1 MKIKRFEF
9 NMFPENCYVL
19 WDETLEAVVIDPG
32 CFYEEEKQ
40 ALKNF
45 IISNGLQVK
54 HLLNTHLH
62 LDHIFGNPFM
72 LKEFGL
78 KAEAN
83 QADEF
88 WIDEAPKQSRMF
100 GFQLPEPPVP
110 LGTYLHDGDII
121 TFGHTEAGSHPRA
134 GTLAGQPGVLL
145 RGRALHVLRRRTVP
159 GQHRPC
165 RPCRRQFRRTD
176 RTYMQPPVHT
186 AQRNG
191 CLSGARSPHNHRHRK
206 GGEPVLQVSLPPF
219 SG

>member
-1 MKIKRFEF
+1 MKIKKFEF

-121 TFGHTEAGSHPRA
+121 TYCAAEHCMFSGDVLFQGSIGRA
-134 GTLAGQPGVLL
+134 DLAGGNFDELIEHICSRLFILPSETVVYPGH
-145 RGRALHVLRRRTVP
+145 GAPTTIGTEKAENP
-159 GQHRPC
+159 F
-165 RPCRRQFRRTD
+165 FR
-176 RTYMQPPVHT
+176 
-186 AQRNG
+186 
-191 CLSGARSPHNHRHRK
+191 
-206 GGEPVLQVSLPPF
+206 
-219 SG
+219 

>member
-1 MKIKRFEF
+1 
-9 NMFPENCYVL
+9 MFPENCYVL
-19 WDETLEAVVIDPG
+19 WDETNEAVVIDPG

-45 IISNGLQVK
+45 ITKNGLNVK

-100 GFQLPEPPVP
+100 GFQLQEALICTTETSSPSAIRNWKPSMYRDTRRAVWCIIARQTTACSRGMCCFKAASAVPTSPVA
-110 LGTYLHDGDII
+110 TS
-121 TFGHTEAGSHPRA
+121 T
-134 GTLAGQPGVLL
+134 
-145 RGRALHVLRRRTVP
+145 
-159 GQHRPC
+159 
-165 RPCRRQFRRTD
+165 
-176 RTYMQPPVHT
+176 
-186 AQRNG
+186 N
-191 CLSGARSPHNHRHRK
+191 
-206 GGEPVLQVSLPPF
+206 
-219 SG
+219 

>member
-19 WDETLEAVVIDPG
+19 WDETNEAVVIDPG

-45 IISNGLQVK
+45 IIHNELNVK

-83 QADEF
+83 
-88 WIDEAPKQSRMF
+88 
-100 GFQLPEPPVP
+100 
-110 LGTYLHDGDII
+110 
-121 TFGHTEAGSHPRA
+121 
-134 GTLAGQPGVLL
+134 
-145 RGRALHVLRRRTVP
+145 
-159 GQHRPC
+159 
-165 RPCRRQFRRTD
+165 
-176 RTYMQPPVHT
+176 
-186 AQRNG
+186 
-191 CLSGARSPHNHRHRK
+191 LSLIHI
-206 GGEPVLQVSLPPF
+206 
-219 SG
+219 

>member
-19 WDETLEAVVIDPG
+19 WDETNEAVVIDPG

-45 IISNGLQVK
+45 ITKNGLNVK

-100 GFQLPEPPVP
+100 GFQLQEAPVP
-110 LGTYLHDGDII
+110 LGTYLHDGDSSPSAIRNWKPSMYRDTHRAVWCII
-121 TFGHTEAGSHPRA
+121 ARQTTACS
-134 GTLAGQPGVLL
+134 
-145 RGRALHVLRRRTVP
+145 RGMCCFKAASAVP
-159 GQHRPC
+159 
-165 RPCRRQFRRTD
+165 TS
-176 RTYMQPPVHT
+176 PVAT
-186 AQRNG
+186 STN
-191 CLSGARSPHNHRHRK
+191 
-206 GGEPVLQVSLPPF
+206 
-219 SG
+219 

>member
-54 HLLNTHLH
+54 
-62 LDHIFGNPFM
+62 
-72 LKEFGL
+72 
-78 KAEAN
+78 
-83 QADEF
+83 F
-88 WIDEAPKQSRMF
+88 WIDESPKQSRMF

-121 TFGHTEAGSHPRA
+121 TFGHTELEAIHVPGHSPGSLVYYCAAEHCMFSGDVLFQGSIGRA
-134 GTLAGQPGVLL
+134 DLAGGNFDELIEHICSRLFILPSETVVYPGH
-145 RGRALHVLRRRTVP
+145 GAPTTIGTEKAENP
-159 GQHRPC
+159 F
-165 RPCRRQFRRTD
+165 FR
-176 RTYMQPPVHT
+176 
-186 AQRNG
+186 
-191 CLSGARSPHNHRHRK
+191 
-206 GGEPVLQVSLPPF
+206 
-219 SG
+219 

>member
-19 WDETLEAVVIDPG
+19 WDETNEAVVIDPG

-45 IISNGLQVK
+45 IINNKLNVK

-88 WIDEAPKQSRMF
+88 GLTKRLSKAACSVFSYKSRPYHWEVTFTTVTSSLSETLNWKQSTYRDTHRAVWCIIVRQTIVCSPEMF
-100 GFQLPEPPVP
+100 CFKAASVVP
-110 LGTYLHDGDII
+110 TLQ
-121 TFGHTEAGSHPRA
+121 EA
-134 GTLAGQPGVLL
+134 TL
-145 RGRALHVLRRRTVP
+145 T
-159 GQHRPC
+159 
-165 RPCRRQFRRTD
+165 
-176 RTYMQPPVHT
+176 
-186 AQRNG
+186 N
-191 CLSGARSPHNHRHRK
+191 
-206 GGEPVLQVSLPPF
+206 
-219 SG
+219 

>member
-110 LGTYLHDGDII
+110 LDVGNEVA
-121 TFGHTEAGSHPRA
+121 F
-134 GTLAGQPGVLL
+134 
-145 RGRALHVLRRRTVP
+145 RTV
-159 GQHRPC
+159 Q
-165 RPCRRQFRRTD
+165 Q
-176 RTYMQPPVHT
+176 
-186 AQRNG
+186 
-191 CLSGARSPHNHRHRK
+191 L
-206 GGEPVLQVSLPPF
+206 VLQCMAVGEQVF
-219 SG
+219 VGFG